1 MNGLSLVSSE
11 EKLEINTPARYG
23 ILLNF
28 AKHLHI
34 LISFDPHENVM
45 LFLLFYERGDMEAQ
59 EGPGCYPFYPS
70 LLCS

>member
-11 EKLEINTPARYG
+11 EKLEINTPPRYG
-23 ILLNF
+23 IILNF
-28 AKHLHI
+28 AKHFQI

-45 LFLLFYERGDMEAQ
+45 LFLFYERGDMEAQ
-59 EGPGCYPFYPS
+59 GGPGCYPFYPS

>member
-23 ILLNF
+23 IILNF
-28 AKHLHI
+28 AKHFHI

-45 LFLLFYERGDMEAQ
+45 LFLLF
-59 EGPGCYPFYPS
+59 
-70 LLCS
+70 